1 MSSGWKVDSL
11 LSPFRV
17 LDLTD
22 DKGYFCGKILADL
35 GADVIKI
42 ERPGGDPSRNIGPF
56 YHDVPDPEMS
66 LSWFAFNT
74 GKRGITLNIET
85 VDGQEIFKK
94 LVKQAHFVIESFPP
108 GYMDKLGIGCSG
120 LREVNPSM
128 ITVSITPF
136 GQSGPYQ
143 SYKTSDIV
151 SVAMSGFL
159 YITGDP
165 DRPPVRIS
173 SPQAYLHAGAQAAVG
188 AMVAHYYRGTTGE
201 GQHVDVSIQESMLP
215 ALSSARLFWDRQG
228 ILVRRAGSLRS
239 GLSSTSVQRSIWPC
253 KNGFISFVLFGGRM
267 GAPTNRGLVEW
278 MDSEGMAVDYLKK
291 MDWDAFDMSVLT
303 QEEFDRL
310 AEPISRFF
318 LAHTKEEIFEG
329 AIKRRMMIY
338 PIYTVEDISADPQLA
353 VREFWAEVEYPGLNT
368 TITHP
373 GAFIKLS
380 ETPCTL
386 IRRSPGI
393 GEHNIE
399 IYKGEFGLSRE
410 EILLLKQGGII

>member
-1 MSSGWKVDSL
+1 MSRGRKVDSL
-11 LSPFRV
+11 LSPFRA

-56 YHDVPDPEMS
+56 YHDVQNPEMS

-74 GKRGITLNIET
+74 CKRGITLNIET
-85 VDGQEIFKK
+85 ADGQEILKK
-94 LVKQAHFVIESFPP
+94 LVRQAHFVIESFPP
-108 GYMDKLGIGCSG
+108 GYMEKLGLGYSG
-120 LREVNPSM
+120 LIEVNPRIIM
-128 ITVSITPF
+128 VSITPF

-143 SYKTSDIV
+143 GYKTSDIV

-188 AMVAHYYRGTTGE
+188 AMVAHYYRGTTEE

-253 KNGFISFVLFGGRM
+253 MNGFVSFVLFGGQM

-278 MDSEGMAVDYLKK
+278 MDSEGMAMDYLKE
-291 MDWDAFDMSVLT
+291 MDWDAFDMSGLT

-338 PIYTVEDISADPQLA
+338 PIYTVEDTFADTQLA
-353 VREFWAEVEYPGLNT
+353 AREFWIEVEYPELNT

-373 GAFIKLS
+373 GAFVKLS

-386 IRRSPGI
+386 RSRSPGI

-399 IYKGEFGLSRE
+399 IYEGEFGLSRE